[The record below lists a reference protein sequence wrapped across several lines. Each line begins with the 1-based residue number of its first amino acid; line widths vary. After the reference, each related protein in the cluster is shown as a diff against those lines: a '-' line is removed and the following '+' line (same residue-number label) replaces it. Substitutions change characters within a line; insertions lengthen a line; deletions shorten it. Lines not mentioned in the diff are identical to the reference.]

1 MTALRKIFRL
11 CLLFFAAAVCHP
23 LAGFAEDMPIYK
35 LMIKDGRFYPENLE
49 VQAGVRFKVAVTN
62 EGPGP
67 EEFESKDLKKE
78 TIIAAGITRTIVFAP
93 LKPGA
98 YKFFGEFHMDTANGQ
113 IVAK

>member
-1 MTALRKIFRL
+1 MTGLRK
-11 CLLFFAAAVCHP
+11 VCHLCMLFLTMALCQP
-23 LAGFAEDMPIYK
+23 LAAFAEDIPVYK
-35 LMIKDGRFYPENLE
+35 LTIKDGRFYPETLE

-67 EEFESKDLKKE
+67 EEFESKELKKE
-78 TIIAAGITRTIVFAP
+78 TIIGPGISRTIVFAP
-93 LKPGA
+93 LKPGT